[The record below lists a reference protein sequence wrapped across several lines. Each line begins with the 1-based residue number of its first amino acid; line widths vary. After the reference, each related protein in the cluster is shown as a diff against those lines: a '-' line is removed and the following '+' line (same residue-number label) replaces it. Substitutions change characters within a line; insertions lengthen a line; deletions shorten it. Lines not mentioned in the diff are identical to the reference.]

1 MKLLTLTSITLATLA
16 SPIHHAS
23 ASDSVYSFGGACP
36 SQGTWTQAALT
47 QTDNIVAI
55 VAKLKDNPACKG
67 IESVVQDLQSAKEV
81 LKIPND
87 ELAEDHAN
95 AESLPGQLDALRRVM
110 VQRGAFEANIAN
122 LLFKK
127 TLQTAQ
133 MGANAAAAP
142 GMPPIVDGTAAIKA
156 LYKRTARTTQ
166 MGITTME
173 RVFNVLPMYDTCLM
187 GQPDQ
192 GLALMSAAVKIGASF
207 ATAGEGVGHRL
218 GGAMASLVTMLRNR
232 NFTKAIRKLNETEF
246 WFSVSCVIETT
257 TKSWCDARN
266 AQDMLQY
273 SQDEYH
279 RTMKGVAKGM
289 SDPNSDNPLEG
300 YYLMVR
306 ELPII
311 AQWLRSVKLGTDPK
325 TSADATF
332 KNDAIESYNEFLKLD
347 NVIRAEFNTQKIIM
361 DGFADDEGKRNTL
374 YEMVVRISDMM
385 LVKKGAGQ
393 FFRMSIN
400 DAYLPFFLIG
410 LKEIP
415 AECRAVREGGMP
427 AVEWDKWMKSGGPGG
442 KYVPV
447 FDDPVMLSRIV
458 QARMLD
464 LLDRAADRASVFFR
478 QRLVVDLQNLLNLT
492 LTGQYMSVREALQHT
507 LRYLER
513 FEKRLTNSDVDAML
527 LPSVQQTMSRIRRIL
542 ESYNEVLRL
551 GRDLKSG
558 TRLSDKDLELRA
570 DAAARGL
577 IDTVFDELKVLYQ
590 TDVMLTNRLTT
601 FINRDFSMRIRSG
614 KGMSAYQRELL
625 VITQEHLL
633 EKLIEAHGVN
643 PTSAKMDLVNAQVVN
658 KRNLESIEE
667 IFSDTMFNVLEEL
680 NQIAHGRPASAQALK
695 MLADERFRRDR
706 AVKRA
711 AVPYMMFPGSFPVPL
726 TGWKGFLD
734 WIVPGRRLKQDHP
747 DLYVRAENG
756 NRVSSGKDD
765 EFGSFTQLWSR
776 LCGQTLA
783 FENRAK
789 FIELCKGSVVKS
801 YYSGKKEHSPLDL
814 TYDDY
819 LNSSA
824 AKAIAADPVKV
835 ARRTC
840 AVNDFNIRNL
850 VRYLEDRDQREDGA
864 ETTPPP
870 PAEVQ
875 KPVTVEP
882 APVPGPVEPNS
893 TGGTAEPSSSEGDG
907 PTSSSRRST
916 GSRRVRS
923 AGSPLFGETSSN

>member
-1 MKLLTLTSITLATLA
+1 
-16 SPIHHAS
+16 
-23 ASDSVYSFGGACP
+23 
-36 SQGTWTQAALT
+36 
-47 QTDNIVAI
+47 
-55 VAKLKDNPACKG
+55 
-67 IESVVQDLQSAKEV
+67 
-81 LKIPND
+81 
-87 ELAEDHAN
+87 
-95 AESLPGQLDALRRVM
+95 
-110 VQRGAFEANIAN
+110 
-122 LLFKK
+122 
-127 TLQTAQ
+127 
-133 MGANAAAAP
+133 
-142 GMPPIVDGTAAIKA
+142 
-156 LYKRTARTTQ
+156 

-173 RVFNVLPMYDTCLM
+173 RVFNVLPAYDTCLM

-232 NFTKAIRKLNETEF
+232 NFTKAMRKLNETEF
-246 WFSVSCVIETT
+246 WFSVSCVVETT

-289 SDPNSDNPLEG
+289 KDPNSDNPLEG

-325 TSADATF
+325 TSADAAF

-374 YEMVVRISDMM
+374 YEMVVKISDLM

-442 KYVPV
+442 TYVPV

-492 LTGQYMSVREALQHT
+492 LTGQYLSVREALQHT

-513 FEKRLTNSDVDAML
+513 FEKRLSKSDVDSML
-527 LPSVQQTMSRIRRIL
+527 LPSVLQTKSRIRRIL
-542 ESYNEVLRL
+542 ESYNDVLRL
-551 GRDLKSG
+551 GRELQNG
-558 TRLSDKDLELRA
+558 TQLTDKELELRA
-570 DAAARGL
+570 DAAARNL

-601 FINRDFSMRIRSG
+601 FINRDFSMRIRAG
-614 KGMSAYQRELL
+614 KGMTSHQRELL

-643 PTSAKMDLVNAQVVN
+643 PTSAKQDLVNAQVIN

-667 IFSDTMFNVLEEL
+667 VFADTMYNVIEEL
-680 NQIAHGRPASAQALK
+680 NQIAHGKPASPEVLK
-695 MLADERFRRDR
+695 QLAAERFRRDR
-706 AVKRA
+706 AARRA
-711 AVPYMMFPGSFPVPL
+711 SVPFFMVPGGAPVPM

-734 WIVPGRRLKQDHP
+734 WFIPGRRLKAEHP
-747 DLYVRAENG
+747 DLYVRADNA
-756 NRVSSGKDD
+756 NRVTSGRDD
-765 EFGSFTQLWSR
+765 EFGSFSQLWSR
-776 LCGQTLA
+776 LCAQTLS
-783 FENRAK
+783 FEKRAK
-789 FIELCKGSVVKS
+789 YVDVCQGAVVKS
-801 YYSGKKEHSPLDL
+801 YYAGKNEHSPLDL
-814 TYDDY
+814 TYNDY
-819 LNSSA
+819 LNKKA
-824 AKAIAADPVKV
+824 AAAIAADPVKV

-850 VRYLEDRDQREDGA
+850 VRYLEDRDNRLDNA

-870 PAEVQ
+870 APVEVKPPVDEP
-875 KPVTVEP
+875 KPV
-882 APVPGPVEPNS
+882 S
-893 TGGTAEPSSSEGDG
+893 LSPSSSDESSESERSVAPSDSTQSSRRMIA
-907 PTSSSRRST
+907 PSDSTSIQRRTTAPRDSTQVQRQVTAPRDSTHVQRPATVPRDSTSSSA
-916 GSRRVRS
+916 RRVR
-923 AGSPLFGETSSN
+923 PRPTSERVPGF